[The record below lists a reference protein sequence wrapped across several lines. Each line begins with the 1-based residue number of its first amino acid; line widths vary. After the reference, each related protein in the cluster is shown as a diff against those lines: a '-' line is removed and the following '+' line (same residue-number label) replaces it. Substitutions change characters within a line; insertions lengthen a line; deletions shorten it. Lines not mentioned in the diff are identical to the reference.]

1 MAHIKLIYGGPGTG
15 KTHALLDELEK
26 TLASGVKASEIA
38 YVSFTRQGT
47 YQGVDLAKEKFDLTE
62 EDCKYFKTLHSLAY
76 HELELSNDKMINRH
90 DLRPIISK
98 LGLHSSQ
105 FDTIDS
111 KLNIAKNKQET
122 SSNAVEVYKGVSFT
136 QAKLTEQVYEEY
148 KKLLK
153 KLDFSDLLLLVK
165 EQHIRIPVKVVF
177 IDEAQD
183 LTKLQWQVVLQ
194 FFQNTP
200 QWIVAGDP
208 NQSIFEWAGADVP
221 YFLNMRTDEQ
231 VVLEKSYR
239 CSKAVWSMAKAFYA
253 CITEKAPIPDKGT
266 DVDGFA
272 VVQPKEALNPST
284 LFAMAKQ
291 GSTMCLAIQNSY
303 LDQYIECCVNYGIPY
318 AIKSKGVISTCIKVT
333 TLRYFKKLY
342 RTLHTPVLFEQFIR
356 DNAICSRQQSRAD
369 RAFKEKLREDGI
381 LKWASLPFAEQY
393 PYLIDLIKTKTH
405 KPDEQVFLIRAMLSG
420 NIDIADDFVLI
431 TNIHQ
436 VKGAESDYV
445 MLCDNVAA
453 IYCNQ
458 ADNDVAY
465 RDYLLRVFYVG
476 VTRAKYGVCIW
487 HRNVYN
493 TVAPTA
499 VFTNIGTVQDVTPN
513 ISAYAENY
521 INTHYTK
528 EQNNDNN

>member
-15 KTHALLDELEK
+15 KTHALLNELEK
-26 TLASGVKASEIA
+26 TLASGVHAQEIA

-76 HELELSNDKMINRH
+76 HELDVTADKMISRH
-90 DLRPIISK
+90 DLRPIVSK
-98 LGLHSSQ
+98 LHLHSSQ
-105 FDTIDS
+105 FETIDS
-111 KLNIAKNKQET
+111 RLNIAKNKQDTE
-122 SSNAVEVYKGVSFT
+122 SAHKEAYKGVSLS

-153 KLDFSDLLLLVK
+153 KLDFADLLLLVK
-165 EQHIRIPVKVVF
+165 EQHTQIPVKVVF

-239 CSKAVWSMAKAFYA
+239 CSRAVWNMAKAFYA

-266 DVDGFA
+266 DEEGFA
-272 VVQPKEALNPST
+272 IVQPKEELNPAM
-284 LFAMAKQ
+284 LFAMAKK
-291 GSTMCLAIQNSY
+291 GSLMCLAIQNTY
-303 LDQYIECCVNYGIPY
+303 LDRYIACCVTYGIPY
-318 AIKSKGVISTCIKVT
+318 AIKSKGVIKPCVKPQ
-333 TLRYFKKLY
+333 TLRFIKKLY
-342 RTLHTPVLFEQFIR
+342 RTLTNSEYYTQYITN
-356 DNAICSRQQSRAD
+356 NATCGRQQSRSD
-369 RAFKEKLREDGI
+369 RAFKEKLREEKV
-381 LKWASLPFAEQY
+381 LEWAVLPVEERI
-393 PYLIDLIKTKTH
+393 PHLIDYIKTKTH
-405 KPDEQVFLIRAMLSG
+405 KPDEQAFLIRSVLSG
-420 NIDIADDFVLI
+420 NIDIADDYVLI

-445 MLCDNVAA
+445 MLCDNVAS

-458 ADNDVAY
+458 ADNDVSY
-465 RDYLLRVFYVG
+465 KDYLLRVFYVG
-476 VTRAKYGVCIW
+476 VTRARYGVCIW
-487 HRNVYN
+487 HRDVYN

-499 VFTNIGTVQDVTPN
+499 VFANIGTLQSIEPS

-521 INTHYTK
+521 IKENYTK
-528 EQNNDNN
+528 EQSNENN